1 MSSYTVTNNLTLR
14 SYYSTYRTLAVKSN
28 RSNVT
33 TSQLNYADA
42 QALRRAVRKLD
53 DFDFSNASQKDIE
66 EHVRALIDTYNNT
79 LDSAQQSDNANIK
92 SIYKKLQQL
101 NDTYQD
107 DLENIGIRTNSSGY
121 LTLSSSASSNISSSK
136 FSKFL
141 GGDSTFMKKLST
153 YAKRIANHVDYYA

>member
-1 MSSYTVTNNLTLR
+1 MSSHTVTNNLTLR

-33 TSQLNYADA
+33 TSQLNDA

-79 LDSAQQSDNANIK
+79 LDSAQQSDNADIK